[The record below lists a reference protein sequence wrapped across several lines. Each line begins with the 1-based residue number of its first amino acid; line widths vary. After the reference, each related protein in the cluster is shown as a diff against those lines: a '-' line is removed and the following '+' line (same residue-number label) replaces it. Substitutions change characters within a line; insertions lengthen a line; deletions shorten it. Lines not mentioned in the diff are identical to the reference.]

1 MALAAGTKL
10 GPYEILQPELICSQF
25 ILNHVSEA
33 EVMSRMT
40 RIEVVDSAVKIG
52 LRACI
57 AGLSSYLTNKTTL
70 ERAKN
75 AEYTK
80 RRRDLLERLSIF

>member
-1 MALAAGTKL
+1 
-10 GPYEILQPELICSQF
+10 
-25 ILNHVSEA
+25 
-33 EVMSRMT
+33 MT
-40 RIEVVDSAVKIG
+40 RIEVVDLAVKIG